1 MHLKNDVPDHGFQR
15 ANMPGVEKLM
25 TTMLEEDLEGEKLT
39 LFVEFQEPLD
49 E

>member
-1 MHLKNDVPDHGFQR
+1 
-15 ANMPGVEKLM
+15 MPGVEKFLGNM
-25 TTMLEEDLEGEKLT
+25 IAEDVEGEKLN